1 LIECWLAIAL
11 PRPRWNAAPR
21 QVSDAGGYRPFPH
34 RVGSP
39 PITTSSPCGP
49 RYVSSI
55 TRRRGEPEL
64 IGQAPVPIIGV
75 GTILKLAR
83 RQLRPLIWRSEPHPR
98 RPFPAP
104 WHTDLPKS
112 ADRGAGAAV
121 SGEPFDLADAN
132 RREPTIGSGT
142 GPFSRAPLP
151 LSAAP
156 PASTSPRYGTSRIR
170 KHDTGSFH
178 HFRRS
183 APAASSSCML
193 GTSANEQLTWRPR
206 FTDVAASD
214 RRCRCRS
221 AHPSRTRS
229 LNAGPLV
236 H

>member
-1 LIECWLAIAL
+1 VT
-11 PRPRWNAAPR
+11 PRLSGGRQRQPSAPER
-21 QVSDAGGYRPFPH
+21 APF
-34 RVGSP
+34 
-39 PITTSSPCGP
+39 
-49 RYVSSI
+49 
-55 TRRRGEPEL
+55 
-64 IGQAPVPIIGV
+64 A
-75 GTILKLAR
+75 
-83 RQLRPLIWRSEPHPR
+83 WRSPKRLRHVAERGPAANADVLVPKTRFPKR
-98 RPFPAP
+98 RFPPF
-104 WHTDLPKS
+104 
-112 ADRGAGAAV
+112 
-121 SGEPFDLADAN
+121 SGCAQPSGRYRMMAKESFDLADAN